1 MSTIRES
8 KEPEVRRPEAE
19 EQNVAA
25 QGSVV
30 AGMTMLSRISGFV
43 RDVVLSNFFGASAVA
58 DAFFVAF
65 KIPNF
70 FRRLFA
76 EGAFNQAFVP
86 VLARYRDG
94 SREELEAFVRVMSG
108 NLALTMLVVVGL
120 GILIAPGLIMVFA
133 PGFHDSPAQFAMARD
148 MVQITF
154 PYLGFISMTAFAG
167 AILNS
172 HHRYAV
178 PAFTPVLL
186 NLSLIGSILFAA
198 GFFPEP
204 VFALAWG
211 VVFAGVAQLLFQFPA
226 LKSLGLIVMPRVSLK
241 HKGARRVGTLLVPA
255 VFAASVN
262 QINALIDTMLAS
274 TLMTGSISWLYYSD
288 RLLELPIGLVA
299 VALGT
304 VLLPNLSRLDSE
316 KNLEGF
322 RHMLDWGMR
331 VGAFFGLPAAIALY
345 VLAVPLVSSIFMHGA
360 LTTLD
365 ARMAALSLEAFAVG
379 LVPLVL
385 VKVLAPAY
393 FSQEDTMTPFR
404 IGVVAVAVNVVLNLA
419 LFRIMG
425 HVGLALATSAA
436 ACVNAFLLWRGLYRT
451 GRCRL
456 SRQSGIML
464 LRCLIG
470 SAAMIG
476 VLLWVTPAA
485 EAWLATSILQRVLWL
500 AESVGAGVVVYLA
513 TVWLV
518 GGRISHLLHRA

>member
-1 MSTIRES
+1 MSGVD
-8 KEPEVRRPEAE
+8 PELPEHAGK
-19 EQNVAA
+19 QDVAA
-25 QGSVV
+25 QGSTV
-30 AGMTMLSRISGFV
+30 AAMTMLSRISGFV
-43 RDVVLSNFFGASAVA
+43 RDVVLSNFFGAGAVS

-86 VLARYRDG
+86 VLARYRKG
-94 SREELEAFVRVMSG
+94 SREELVEFVRVMTG

-133 PGFHDSPAQFAMARD
+133 PGFRSQPEQFHLARD
-148 MVQITF
+148 MVRITF

-167 AILNS
+167 ALLNS

-186 NLSLIGSILFAA
+186 NLSLIGAIFFAA
-198 GFFPEP
+198 GYFSQP

-211 VVFAGVAQLLFQFPA
+211 VVFAGFAQLLFQFPA
-226 LKSLGLIVMPRVSLK
+226 LKSLGLIVMPRVSAS
-241 HKGARRVGTLLVPA
+241 HSGAGRVGVLLLPA
-255 VFAASVN
+255 VFAASVS

-316 KNLEGF
+316 ENLGGF
-322 RHMLDWGMR
+322 RDTLDWGLR
-331 VGAFFGLPAAIALY
+331 VGGFFALPAAAALY
-345 VLAVPLVSSIFMHGA
+345 VLALPLISSIFMHGA
-360 LTTLD
+360 LTELD
-365 ARMAALSLEAFAVG
+365 ARMAALSLQAFAAG
-379 LVPLVL
+379 LVPLVA

-393 FSQEDTMTPFR
+393 FAQEDTATPFR
-404 IGVVAVAVNVVLNLA
+404 IGVVAVIVNVVLNLA
-419 LFRIMG
+419 LYKIMG

-436 ACVNAFLLWRGLYRT
+436 AMVNAYLLWRGLYRA
-451 GRCRL
+451 GRCRP
-456 SRQSGIML
+456 SRESGLML
-464 LRCLIG
+464 IRCFT
-470 SAAMIG
+470 ATVAM
-476 VLLWVTPAA
+476 VLAL
-485 EAWLATSILQRVLWL
+485 LWL
-500 AESVGAGVVVYLA
+500 APEDAAWLETTIAGRALWLTGSVAAGAGVYL
-513 TVWLV
+513 TGIWLF

>member
-1 MSTIRES
+1 MES
-8 KEPEVRRPEAE
+8 ESPETLKK
-19 EQNVAA
+19 QNVAA
-25 QGSVV
+25 QGTVV
-30 AGMTMLSRISGFV
+30 AAMTMLSRISGFV

-86 VLARYRDG
+86 VLARYREG
-94 SREELEAFVRVMSG
+94 SREELVQFIRVISG

-133 PGFHDSPAQFAMARD
+133 PGFWDKPEQFDLARD
-148 MVQITF
+148 MLQITF

-186 NLSLIGSILFAA
+186 NLSLIGAILFAA
-198 GFFPEP
+198 GYFPEP

-211 VVFAGVAQLLFQFPA
+211 VVFAGLAQFLFQFPS
-226 LKSLGLIVMPRVSLK
+226 LKALGLIVMPRVSTS
-241 HKGARRVGTLLVPA
+241 HEGARRVGVLLLPA

-316 KNLEGF
+316 SNLTGF
-322 RHMLDWGMR
+322 REMLDWGVR
-331 VGAFFGLPAAIALY
+331 VGGFFALPAAAALY
-345 VLAVPLVSSIFMHGA
+345 VLAVPLISSIFMHGA
-360 LTTLD
+360 LTALD
-365 ARMAALSLEAFAVG
+365 AKMAALSLQAFAVG
-379 LVPLVL
+379 LIPLVM

-393 FSQEDTMTPFR
+393 FAQEDTATPFR
-404 IGVVAVAVNVVLNLA
+404 IGVVAVAVNVALNLA

-425 HVGLALATSAA
+425 HVGLALATSTAA
-436 ACVNAFLLWRGLYRT
+436 MVNAFLLWRGLHRA
-451 GRCRL
+451 GRCRP
-456 SRQSGIML
+456 SRESGITL
-464 LRCLIG
+464 IRCGIATVAMVIVLVLI
-470 SAAMIG
+470 APEDA
-476 VLLWVTPAA
+476 
-485 EAWLATSILQRVLWL
+485 AWLQTTVLERVGWL
-500 AESVGAGVVVYLA
+500 LGCVSAGAGAYLLS
-513 TVWLV
+513 VWVL

>member
-1 MSTIRES
+1 MDSD
-8 KEPEVRRPEAE
+8 VAQGAE
-19 EQNVAA
+19 KQDVAV

-30 AGMTMLSRISGFV
+30 AAMTMLSRISGFV
-43 RDVVLSNFFGASAVA
+43 RDVVFSNFFGASAIA

-94 SREELEAFVRVMSG
+94 PREELVAFIRVMTG

-133 PGFHDSPAQFAMARD
+133 PGFRNQPEQFALARD
-148 MVQITF
+148 MVEITF

-172 HHRYAV
+172 HHRYAI

-186 NLSLIGSILFAA
+186 NLSLIGAILFAS
-198 GFFPEP
+198 GYFPQP
-204 VFALAWG
+204 VFAVAWG
-211 VVFAGVAQLLFQFPA
+211 VVFAGLAQFLFQFPA
-226 LKSLGLIVMPRVSLK
+226 LKSLGLVVMPRVSPR
-241 HKGARRVGTLLVPA
+241 HEGARRVGVLLLPA

-274 TLMTGSISWLYYSD
+274 TLITGSISWLYYSD

-316 KNLEGF
+316 ENLSGF
-322 RHMLDWGMR
+322 RETLDWGLR
-331 VGAFFGLPAAIALY
+331 VGAFFALPAAAALF
-345 VLAVPLVSSIFMHGA
+345 VLAVPLISSIFMHGA
-360 LTTLD
+360 LTALD
-365 ARMAALSLEAFAVG
+365 ARMAALSLQAFAVG
-379 LVPLVL
+379 LLPLVL

-393 FSQEDTMTPFR
+393 FAQEDTATPFR
-404 IGVVAVAVNVVLNLA
+404 IGVVAVIVNIVLNLA

-436 ACVNAFLLWRGLYRT
+436 AAVNAYLLWRGLYHA
-451 GRCRL
+451 GRCRP
-456 SRQSGIML
+456 SRQSGLML
-464 LRCLIG
+464 IRCAVATL
-470 SAAMIG
+470 AMVG
-476 VLLWVTPAA
+476 VLLFITP
-485 EAWLATSILQRVLWL
+485 EDRAWLESTILGRALWL
-500 AESVGAGVVVYLA
+500 TGSVGVGVLVYLA
-513 TVWLV
+513 GIWLL

>member
-1 MSTIRES
+1 MSTATPGAD
-8 KEPEVRRPEAE
+8 KGADK
-19 EQNVAA
+19 QDVAF

-43 RDVVLSNFFGASAVA
+43 RDMVLSNFFGASAVA

-86 VLARYRDG
+86 VLARYRE
-94 SREELEAFVRVMSG
+94 SAREDLVEFVRVMTG
-108 NLALTMLVVVGL
+108 NLALTMLLVVGL
-120 GILIAPGLIMVFA
+120 GILIAPGLILVFA
-133 PGFHDSPAQFAMARD
+133 PGFHGHPDQFALARD
-148 MVQITF
+148 MVRITF

-186 NLSLIGSILFAA
+186 NLSLIGAIFFAA
-198 GFFPEP
+198 GYFPEP

-211 VVFAGVAQLLFQFPA
+211 VVFAGLAQFLFQFPT
-226 LKSLGLIVMPRVSLK
+226 LKALGLIVMPRVSLA
-241 HKGARRVGTLLVPA
+241 HEGARKVGKLLVPA

-316 KNLEGF
+316 ADLGGF
-322 RHMLDWGMR
+322 RETLDWGIR
-331 VGAFFGLPAAIALY
+331 VGAFFSLPAAAALY
-345 VLAVPLVSSIFMHGA
+345 VLAVPLISTIFLHGA
-360 LTTLD
+360 LTAID
-365 ARMAALSLEAFAVG
+365 ARMAALALQAFAVG
-379 LVPLVL
+379 LLPLVL
-385 VKVLAPAY
+385 VKVLAPGY
-393 FSQEDTMTPFR
+393 FAQEDTATPFR
-404 IGVVAVAVNVVLNLA
+404 IGVVSVAVNVVLNLA
-419 LFRIMG
+419 LFRVMG
-425 HVGLALATSAA
+425 HVGLALATSTA
-436 ACVNAFLLWRGLYRT
+436 ACVNAFLLWRGLYRA
-451 GRCRL
+451 GRCRP
-456 SRQSGIML
+456 SRQSALML
-464 LRCLIG
+464 ARC
-470 SAAMIG
+470 
-476 VLLWVTPAA
+476 V
-485 EAWLATSILQRVLWL
+485 LATSIMVGVLIWL
-500 AESVGAGVVVYLA
+500 TPADAAWLSASVIERAGWLLVSVGAGGIIYLA
-513 TVWLV
+513 TIWLT
-518 GGRISHLLHRA
+518 GGRISQLLHRA

>member
-1 MSTIRES
+1 M
-8 KEPEVRRPEAE
+8 EAE
-19 EQNVAA
+19 KQDVAA

-30 AGMTMLSRISGFV
+30 AAMTMLSRISGFV

-86 VLARYRDG
+86 VLARYREG
-94 SREELEAFVRVMSG
+94 PREELVEFVRVMTG

-133 PGFHDSPAQFAMARD
+133 PGFWDQPLQFALARD

-172 HHRYAV
+172 HHRYAI

-186 NLSLIGSILFAA
+186 NLSLIGAILFAA
-198 GFFPEP
+198 GYFSQP

-211 VVFAGVAQLLFQFPA
+211 VVFAGLAQFLFQFPA
-226 LKSLGLIVMPRVSLK
+226 LKSLGLIVMPRVST
-241 HKGARRVGTLLVPA
+241 HHDGARRVGVLLLPA

-274 TLMTGSISWLYYSD
+274 TLITGSISWLYYSD

-316 KNLEGF
+316 EDLSGF
-322 RHMLDWGMR
+322 RETLDWGMR
-331 VGAFFGLPAAIALY
+331 VGTFFALPAAAALY
-345 VLAVPLVSSIFMHGA
+345 VLAVPLISSIFMHGA
-360 LTTLD
+360 LTALD
-365 ARMAALSLEAFAVG
+365 ARMAALSLQAFAVG
-379 LVPLVL
+379 LIPLVL

-393 FSQEDTMTPFR
+393 FAQEDTATPFR
-404 IGVVAVAVNVVLNLA
+404 IGVVAVVFNVVLNLA

-436 ACVNAFLLWRGLYRT
+436 AMVNAYLLWRGLYRA
-451 GRCRL
+451 GRCRP
-456 SRQSGIML
+456 SRESGITLIRCAVATL
-464 LRCLIG
+464 L
-470 SAAMIG
+470 MVM
-476 VLLWVTPAA
+476 VLLWLVPAA
-485 EAWLATSILQRVLWL
+485 SDWLATTILERALWL
-500 AESVGAGVVVYLA
+500 TGSVATGAAVYLA
-513 TVWLV
+513 GVWLF

>member
-1 MSTIRES
+1 MSTAA
-8 KEPEVRRPEAE
+8 EPE

-25 QGSVV
+25 QGGVV

-94 SREELEAFVRVMSG
+94 DREELVAFVRVMTG
-108 NLALTMLVVVGL
+108 NLALTMMLVVGV
-120 GILIAPGLIMVFA
+120 GILVAPGLILVFA
-133 PGFHDSPAQFAMARD
+133 PGFHDNPLQFALARD
-148 MVQITF
+148 MVEITF

-186 NLSLIGSILFAA
+186 NLSLIGSIFFFAGA
-198 GFFPEP
+198 FAEP

-211 VVFAGVAQLLFQFPA
+211 VVFAGVAQFVFQFPA
-226 LKSLGLIVMPRVSLK
+226 LKSLGLIVMPRVSMK
-241 HKGARRVGTLLVPA
+241 HQGVRRVGRLLAPA
-255 VFAASVN
+255 VFAASVS

-304 VLLPNLSRLDSE
+304 VLLPNLSRLASDD
-316 KNLEGF
+316 NLDGF
-322 RHMLDWGMR
+322 RATLDWGLR
-331 VGAFFGLPAAIALY
+331 VGAFFALPAASALY
-345 VLAVPLVSSIFMHGA
+345 VLSLPLISSIFMHGA
-360 LTTLD
+360 LTAFD
-365 ARMAALSLEAFAVG
+365 ARMAALSLQAFAVG
-379 LVPLVL
+379 LLPLVL

-393 FSQEDTMTPFR
+393 FAQENTATPFK
-404 IGVVAVAVNVVLNLA
+404 IGVVAVLVNVVLNLA
-419 LFRIMG
+419 LFKVMG
-425 HVGLALATSAA
+425 HVGLALATSASG
-436 ACVNAFLLWRGLYRT
+436 CVNAYLLWRGLYRT
-451 GRCRL
+451 DRCRP
-456 SRQSGIML
+456 SRQSALML
-464 LRCLIG
+464 LRCIIG
-470 SAAMIG
+470 TAAM
-476 VLLWVTPAA
+476 VVMLLWVTP
-485 EAWLATSILQRVLWL
+485 EAQSWLEVSVLERTLWL
-500 AESVGAGVVVYLA
+500 IRSVGAGVLVYLA
-513 TVWLV
+513 SVWLI
-518 GGRISHLLHRA
+518 GGRISHLLHRV

>member
-1 MSTIRES
+1 MSTAT
-8 KEPEVRRPEAE
+8 EAE

-65 KIPNF
+65 RIPNF

-94 SREELEAFVRVMSG
+94 PRPELKDFVRVMTG
-108 NLALTMLVVVGL
+108 NLVLTMLAVVGL

-133 PGFHDSPAQFAMARD
+133 PGFHDSPVQFALARD
-148 MVQITF
+148 MVRITF

-186 NLSLIGSILFAA
+186 NVSLIGAILFAA
-198 GFFPEP
+198 GYFQEP

-211 VVFAGVAQLLFQFPA
+211 VVFAGVAQFLFQFPA
-226 LKSLGLIVMPRVSLK
+226 LKSLGLIVMPRVSLH

-255 VFAASVN
+255 IFAASVS

-304 VLLPNLSRLDSE
+304 VMLPNLSRLDSE
-316 KNLEGF
+316 NNLQGF
-322 RHMLDWGMR
+322 RETVDWGMR
-331 VGAFFGLPAAIALY
+331 VGAFFALPAAAALY
-345 VLAVPLVSSIFMHGA
+345 VLAVPLISSIFMHGA
-360 LTTLD
+360 LTSFD
-365 ARMAALSLEAFAVG
+365 ARMAALSLQAFAVG

-393 FSQEDTMTPFR
+393 FSQEDTKTPFR
-404 IGVVAVAVNVVLNLA
+404 IGVAAVAVNVVLNLA

-436 ACVNAFLLWRGLYRT
+436 ACVNAYLLWRGLHLS
-451 GRCRL
+451 GRCRF

-464 LRCLIG
+464 ARCTAG
-470 SAAMIG
+470 TVVMVG
-476 VLLWVTPAA
+476 VLLWITP
-485 EAWLATSILQRVLWL
+485 ENQAWLEAGVVRRTLWL
-500 AESVGAGVVVYLA
+500 VGSVGAGVVAYL
-513 TVWLV
+513 VVVGLS
-518 GGRISHLLHRA
+518 GGRVSHLLHRA

>member
-1 MSTIRES
+1 MQ
-8 KEPEVRRPEAE
+8 K
-19 EQNVAA
+19 QDVAA
-25 QGSVV
+25 QGGVV
-30 AGMTMLSRISGFV
+30 ASMTMLSRISGFV

-86 VLARYRDG
+86 VLARYREG
-94 SREELEAFVRVMSG
+94 AREDLVTFIRVMTG

-133 PGFHDSPAQFAMARD
+133 PGFWDQPEQFALARD
-148 MVQITF
+148 MVKITF

-172 HHRYAV
+172 HHRYAI

-186 NLSLIGSILFAA
+186 NLSLIGAILFAS
-198 GFFPEP
+198 GYFSEP

-211 VVFAGVAQLLFQFPA
+211 VVFAGLAQFLFQFPA
-226 LKSLGLIVMPRVSLK
+226 LKSLGLVVMPRVSSS
-241 HKGARRVGTLLVPA
+241 HEGARRVGVLLLPA

-274 TLMTGSISWLYYSD
+274 TLITGSISWLYYSD

-299 VALGT
+299 AALGT

-316 KNLEGF
+316 ENLDGF
-322 RHMLDWGMR
+322 RETLDWGLR
-331 VGAFFGLPAAIALY
+331 VGTFFALPAAAALY
-345 VLAVPLVSSIFMHGA
+345 VLAVPLISSIFMHGA
-360 LTTLD
+360 LTALD
-365 ARMAALSLEAFAVG
+365 AKMAALSLQAFAVG
-379 LVPLVL
+379 LLPLVL

-393 FSQEDTMTPFR
+393 FAQEDTATPFK
-404 IGVVAVAVNVVLNLA
+404 IGVVAVAVNVALNLA

-436 ACVNAFLLWRGLYRT
+436 AMVNAFLLWRGLHRAE
-451 GRCRL
+451 RCRP
-456 SRQSGIML
+456 SRASALML
-464 LRCLIG
+464 LRCLV
-470 SAAMIG
+470 ATLAMVG
-476 VLLWVTPAA
+476 VLLWLAPA
-485 EAWLATSILQRVLWL
+485 ERAWLETTVLDRALWL
-500 AESVGAGVVVYLA
+500 TGNVAAGAGVYLA
-513 TVWLV
+513 GVWVL